1 MDMYANAI
9 QPRATFCLVQ
19 AGGKTKGAGGSAS
32 GRRRTWSM
40 GSARERWRS
49 VCDGGS
55 LVGGPRL
62 AVPVLG
68 REDRQ
73 PEKDQGGEKG
83 SPGLL
88 TPNRPPIENQSSPR
102 RARQVGAGS
111 AAIPFGAL
119 KLEAMHLQ
127 LA

>member
-1 MDMYANAI
+1 
-9 QPRATFCLVQ
+9 
-19 AGGKTKGAGGSAS
+19 
-32 GRRRTWSM
+32 M

-49 VCDGGS
+49 VCVMGGTS
-55 LVGGPRL
+55 GRG
-62 AVPVLG
+62 AKACSSNLG

-88 TPNRPPIENQSSPR
+88 TPNRPPIESQSRTSREPVESQSS
-102 RARQVGAGS
+102 
-111 AAIPFGAL
+111 
-119 KLEAMHLQ
+119 